1 MDWLEG
7 KKKVRPIYPGK
18 VSNLRLKMR
27 KKNCPL
33 NGLYFFFE
41 RAYMNQKKVG
51 LTFEAKAINSG
62 SGQILS
68 ICRKVSKLRFTQV
81 PY

>member
-27 KKNCPL
+27 KKLSTKWPV
-33 NGLYFFFE
+33 FFFE